1 MLKLPEKFIYNN
13 AANIVSILGV
23 LPLCLLFTEGG
34 FQYIIPLIIYNNI
47 MDDLDGI
54 LAVKMNIKSGFGARL
69 DNLCDGISHTII
81 VMAVGMHFGGIS
93 AAAALIAVAG
103 ILVRVVSRLKADAVT
118 GTGSP
123 TNELIR
129 HILFVL
135 LSMPIFDLNVSL
147 LLSAV
152 FILHAVSMNVP
163 YHMPYLVRSI
173 TKSATAIGLVNAALV
188 TAWLFP
194 FATPFIAACFIL
206 TYLYSFLKPLMNSK
220 ER

>member
-1 MLKLPEKFIYNN
+1 MLKLTGKFIYNN
-13 AANIVSILGV
+13 TANIVSILGV

-34 FQYIIPLIIYNNI
+34 YQYIIPLIIYNNI

-54 LAVKMNIKSGFGARL
+54 LAVKMNIKSDFGARL
-69 DNLCDGISHTII
+69 DNLCDGISHCII
-81 VMAVGMHFGGIS
+81 VMAVGMNYGIIC
-93 AAAALIAVAG
+93 AAAGLIAVTG
-103 ILVRVVSRLKADAVT
+103 IMLRVVSRLAPSAVT

-135 LSMPIFDLNVSL
+135 LLTSIFDLNASL

-152 FILHAVSMNVP
+152 FILHAVSMNVS
-163 YHMPYLVRSI
+163 YQMPYLIRSI
-173 TKSATAIGLVNAALV
+173 TRSATAICLVNASLV

-206 TYLYSFLKPLMNSK
+206 TYLYSFTYRGIKWINT
-220 ER
+220 